1 MITVVQPHQAPG
13 APLDIGVQRLV
24 GLVEVALDGSLDER
38 TVDDL
43 CRALEVLFAEGAASI
58 ELDCTELLDVD
69 GFGLALLLQA
79 HRHLTGKGGR
89 LIVRYA
95 QPPVLDRLRAAALDA
110 VLTVAA

>member
-1 MITVVQPHQAPG
+1 MTTVVAPQQAQS
-13 APLDIGVQRLV
+13 AWLDIGVQHLV

-43 CRALEVLFAEGAASI
+43 CRALEALFVEGAASV
-58 ELDCTELLDVD
+58 ELDCTELLDID
-69 GFGLALLLQA
+69 GFGLAVLLQA
-79 HRHLTGKGGR
+79 HQHLASQGGR
-89 LIVRYA
+89 LVLRYA